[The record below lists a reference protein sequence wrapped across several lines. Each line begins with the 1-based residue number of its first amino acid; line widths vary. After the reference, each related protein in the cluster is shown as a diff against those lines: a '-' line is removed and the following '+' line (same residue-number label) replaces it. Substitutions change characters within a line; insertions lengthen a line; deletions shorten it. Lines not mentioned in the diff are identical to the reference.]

1 MSLRKKAL
9 SSPQACDVPRISFI
23 SKLSNT
29 DVLVIHDRAQSFA
42 LAHPNL
48 STVQVR
54 ALLEDLGPIKEL
66 LQ

>member
-9 SSPQACDVPRISFI
+9 SSPQACDVPQICFT

-29 DVLVIHDRAQSFA
+29 DVLVIRDRAQSFA
-42 LAHPNL
+42 PAHPNL
-48 STVQVR
+48 KTVQVQ